1 MIDKTNGSKSSST
14 RQAKEEEG
22 GSLFWLKEGIKVTRN
37 CEYTQATGIG
47 DPGNHISPEEPNI
60 LVGHVI

>member
-47 DPGNHISPEEPNI
+47 DPGIHTSPEGANI
-60 LVGHVI
+60 LVGDVI